1 VALTGVTFIDESA
14 EKALTALFRR
24 GSELIANGAYTR
36 YVVHNIDKRKSNR
49 QLWGKEYAVNIE
61 ELNWLLQTIKDAAI
75 AARFVV
81 AQYHCGRISLKVMS
95 DVARERGWIN

>member
-49 QLWGKEYAVNIE
+49 QL
-61 ELNWLLQTIKDAAI
+61 
-75 AARFVV
+75 
-81 AQYHCGRISLKVMS
+81 
-95 DVARERGWIN
+95 

>member
-1 VALTGVTFIDESA
+1 
-14 EKALTALFRR
+14 
-24 GSELIANGAYTR
+24 
-36 YVVHNIDKRKSNR
+36 VHDTDKRESIR
-49 QLWGKEYAVNIE
+49 QLLGKEYVVNRE

-81 AQYHCGRISLKVMS
+81 AQYHCGRISREVMS